1 MKIVKHILLASLI
14 FFTGSQL
21 LLAQSVNEREVKED
35 SLERFSGETKQ
46 LYNQYLEDVPDI
58 EVATTKGMEPRLPRY
73 VRGTYA
79 EGIKG
84 PKVRVLWPAPV
95 DNALSSQQSQYTV
108 TGRVPG
114 TDFRPK
120 AIITVDAAASPE
132 APQQMLVPFD
142 LSQVTLESKPNGSE
156 TRFMI
161 HRDKFIEPLARTNP
175 DAFLYMFR
183 DAFGQTQPNGAEP
196 LRGWDSQETK
206 LRGHA
211 TGHYMTAIA
220 QAYASTGY
228 NEELQHAFAEKMD
241 YVVNTLY
248 ELAQLSGK
256 PTEENGPFVAEP
268 AAVPPRAGSEAFH
281 SDLSRENIRTDYW
294 NWGEGFISAY
304 PPDQF
309 IMLEKGAIYGREDNH
324 IWAPYYTLHKI
335 LSGLLDIYEV
345 GDNQKA
351 LDIAVGM
358 GEWVHARLSLLSQ
371 DNLIQMWNRYIAGE
385 YGGMNETMA
394 RLYRLTNNKAFLETA
409 RLFDNTR
416 VFFGGPDHPHGLA
429 KNVDM
434 FRGLHAN
441 QHIPQ
446 IVGALENYRVSEEP
460 SYYRVADNFWYK
472 AVNDYMYSIGGVAGA
487 RDPYNPECFTAQP
500 GMLYEKGLS
509 VDGQNETCAT
519 YNLLKLTRNLFQFD
533 PRGGLMDYYE
543 RGIYNHIL
551 ASVAEN
557 SPANTYHVSLMPG
570 ARKRFGNPEMKGF
583 SCCNGTA
590 LESSTKLQN
599 SIYFT
604 DPDNSTLYVNLFIPS
619 TLQWSDDLRIE
630 QSTSFPMSDRTVF
643 TVRGS
648 GTFDLKIRIP
658 GWAEKGVSVSVN
670 GSPEQVEAIPGTYV
684 TLSRTWG
691 DGDTVEVQVPMS
703 FRLEPLMDQQN
714 VASLFYGPVL
724 LAAQESGPR
733 TSWRKVRL
741 QADDLSALI
750 SGDPAKLEFE
760 IDGAVFKPFFDTY
773 GHHSVYMDVELV
785 MSDR

>member
-1 MKIVKHILLASLI
+1 MKIVKHILLASI
-14 FFTGSQL
+14 ICFIGSQL

-35 SLERFSGETKQ
+35 SLERFTEDTKQ

-58 EVATTKGMEPRLPRY
+58 QLTTTKGTEPRLPRY
-73 VRGTYA
+73 VPGIYA
-79 EGIKG
+79 EGLKG
-84 PKVRVLWPAPV
+84 PKVRVLWPAAL
-95 DNALSSQQSQYTV
+95 DNELSSQQSQYTV

-114 TDFRPK
+114 TVFRPT
-120 AIITVDAAASPE
+120 AIITVDATASPE
-132 APQQMLVPFD
+132 TPAQVLVPFN
-142 LSQVTLESKPNGSE
+142 LSQVTLESNPDGSK
-156 TRFMI
+156 TRFMN

-183 DAFGQTQPNGAEP
+183 DAFGQPQPDGAEP

-228 NEELQHAFAEKMD
+228 NEELQRVLAEKMD

-256 PTEENGPFVAEP
+256 PTEENGPFVADP
-268 AAVPPRAGSEAFH
+268 AAVPPRAGSEAYD
-281 SDLSRENIRTDYW
+281 SDLSSENIRTDVW

-309 IMLEKGAIYGREDNH
+309 IMLERGAIYGREDNH

-345 GDNQKA
+345 GGNQKA
-351 LDIAVGM
+351 LEIAVGM

-371 DNLIQMWNRYIAGE
+371 DNLLQMWNRYIAGE

-394 RLYRLTNNKAFLETA
+394 RLYRLTNNESFLETA

-429 KNVDM
+429 RNVDL

-472 AVNDYMYSIGGVAGA
+472 TVNDYMYSIGGVAGA

-519 YNLLKLTRNLFQFD
+519 YNLLKLTRGLFQFD
-533 PRGGLMDYYE
+533 PRGDLMDYYE
-543 RGIYNHIL
+543 RGLYNHIL
-551 ASVAEN
+551 ASVAED

-604 DPDNSTLYVNLFIPS
+604 DPDNSSLYVNLFIPS
-619 TLQWSDDLRIE
+619 TLQWSDDVRIE
-630 QSTSFPMSDRTVF
+630 QSTNFPMSDRTVF

-648 GTFDLKIRIP
+648 RSFDLKIRIP
-658 GWAEKGVSVSVN
+658 GWAQEGATISIN
-670 GSPEQVEAIPGTYV
+670 GGLEEVEAIPGTYV
-684 TLSRTWG
+684 TLSRTWE
-691 DGDTVEVQVPMS
+691 DGDNVEVQVPMS

-733 TSWRKVRL
+733 TSWRKVQL
-741 QADDLSALI
+741 KADDLSATI
-750 SGDPAKLEFE
+750 TGDPAKLEFE

-773 GHHSVYMDVELV
+773 GYHSVYMDVELV
-785 MSDR
+785 MGDR